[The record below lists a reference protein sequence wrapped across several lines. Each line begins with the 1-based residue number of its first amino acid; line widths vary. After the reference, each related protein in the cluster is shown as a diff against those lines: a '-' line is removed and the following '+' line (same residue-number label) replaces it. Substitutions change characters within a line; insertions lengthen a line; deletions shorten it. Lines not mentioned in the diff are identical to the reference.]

1 MKKYLGFI
9 LPLILFEIPVYLIIT
24 HQTES
29 LGFITQLT
37 VFVLL
42 PFFIFNMIARKY
54 LPFKS
59 YFTSKYNLLLECQ
72 KETSHYELCKDIMF
86 TKRIETIEISKLQ
99 LEQTNEEKGQ
109 ILASISLSF
118 KSWGENIYIMLNQKD
133 NYPEV
138 IIEMTTILQ
147 VSSWGKNKANYRTIL
162 TQFEESL
169 II

>member
-1 MKKYLGFI
+1 MKKYLDFI

-24 HQTES
+24 HQAES

-37 VFVLL
+37 VFILL

-54 LPFKS
+54 LTFKS

-72 KETSHYELCKDIMF
+72 KETSHYELGKDIMF

-118 KSWGENIYIMLNQKD
+118 KSWSENIYIMLNQKD

>member
-1 MKKYLGFI
+1 
-9 LPLILFEIPVYLIIT
+9 
-24 HQTES
+24 
-29 LGFITQLT
+29 
-37 VFVLL
+37 
-42 PFFIFNMIARKY
+42 
-54 LPFKS
+54 
-59 YFTSKYNLLLECQ
+59 
-72 KETSHYELCKDIMF
+72 MF